1 MKQEIEVIFKDK
13 VDFCNRFMKYLI
25 DLLVESNYLLGEKCG
40 EDSNGTGANKK
51 NDK

>member
-13 VDFCNRFMKYLI
+13 IDFRNRFMRFLI
-25 DLLVESNYLLGEKCG
+25 DLLVESNYLLGEECG
-40 EDSNGTGANKK
+40 EDSNGTGVDKT